1 MRKPA
6 TDAYFPRNFV
16 KTAFTQD
23 DFMKTVNILGDGM
36 ARSTDRDRASE
47 QLRRIDE
54 IEASS
59 RPFKEKCQALWKLIQ
74 EESSDEDEA
83 SP

>member
-1 MRKPA
+1 MLRAARLMRKPA

-23 DFMKTVNILGDGM
+23 DFMKAVNILGDGM

-59 RPFKEKCQALWKLIQ
+59 CPFKDKCQALWKLI
-74 EESSDEDEA
+74 
-83 SP
+83 